1 MILTNENGVT
11 LQALIIT
18 IVLLLI
24 LTSIGATAGTSALE
38 YSKYSKLKTELQLL
52 QTKVNELNENN
63 DSSKGQDLN
72 NTQKEILEKEEV
84 KSIIYK
90 GKEDKKDE
98 VKNGFKFFSVSE
110 IKSDFDLS
118 GIERSYLIN
127 VDYRYVV
134 SCEGFK
140 YKNVTYYMIDQ
151 MDDGMYNV
159 EYHNKNKNPD
169 KSEQAYEV
177 TTKAEGDECKIVVT
191 ITNYGGYVNN
201 WQVKYKLNTEEEWQ
215 ISNNLEFV
223 VEKSGTYN
231 IKVVHG
237 DEIDL
242 GQQNIDV
249 DAVIDYKKQ
258 DGSWNGVSN
267 SPKIM
272 TGMIP
277 VYFDDNNNTVELTE
291 NSKDEEWK
299 KWFSY
304 DDKKWANAITK
315 NSEGQITGYWVW
327 IPRYEYKISGT
338 QIDVKF
344 IRTSQ
349 KQVDKN
355 YDHIHPAFEDGSE
368 KGKNNHYMNG
378 EWRDEIPGFWV
389 AKFQAGFAGGN
400 NDVTKVNTTL
410 KVENVTSANFY
421 GLFTKNVD
429 YMKYPVFLGK
439 TYAYNMLDIGD
450 IYNLTRNLTN
460 ENNIYGLKSDD
471 TDSHM
476 LKNSE
481 WGAVTYLTQSSYGV
495 NGQDVIMANDVY
507 LKNSGGGYIYGIT
520 GYAEEIKNESCNDSS
535 DVPPYG
541 DEIKGKNVSYA
552 WNTENGQRG
561 SSTQNITGV
570 YDLSGGMHE
579 YVAAYIPNGN
589 QYLISNGK
597 QFANL
602 NKNVDGYKTY
612 CTEYVTVY
620 PYDELDESSSNNL
633 KKYISLKTEKYGYGD
648 AIAELSTADDTG
660 NIKFNIY
667 ASLYFNK
674 NKCYMGRGESYHNT
688 NISSIFHTSLTDSG
702 ARGDWGFRTVL
713 IGTK

>member
-1 MILTNENGVT
+1 MILTNEKGVT

-72 NTQKEILEKEEV
+72 NAPNAQKEILEKEEV

-249 DAVIDYKKQ
+249 DAVVDYKKQ

-304 DDKKWANAITK
+304 DNKKWANAITK

-327 IPRYEYKISGT
+327 IPRYEYKISGKNV
-338 QIDVKF
+338 DVKF
-344 IRTSQ
+344 IRTSK

-389 AKFQAGFAGGN
+389 AKFQAGFASGN
-400 NDVTKVNTTL
+400 NDVTKVQSSTG
-410 KVENVTSANFY
+410 KDF
-421 GLFTKNVD
+421 
-429 YMKYPVFLGK
+429 PVFLGR
-439 TYAYNMLDIGD
+439 TYAYNMIKIGD
-450 IYNLTRNLTN
+450 AYELSRNLTAS
-460 ENNIYGLKSDD
+460 NNIYGLDGNE

-476 LKNSE
+476 SKNSE
-481 WGAVTYLTQSSYGV
+481 WGAVVYLVQSSYGLD
-495 NGQDVIMANDVY
+495 GEDVLMSNNVY
-507 LKNSGGGYIYGIT
+507 VKNSGGYYVYGIT
-520 GYAEEIKNESCNDSS
+520 GYADEYERGRNVSVES
-535 DVPPYG
+535 PPYVDSITNEDG
-541 DEIKGKNVSYA
+541 NITSYA
-552 WNTENGQRG
+552 WYTEIGQRG

-570 YDLSGGMHE
+570 YDLRGCLYEMQS
-579 YVAAYIPNGN
+579 AYITNGS
-589 QYLISNGK
+589 QILINNAK
-597 QFANL
+597 QFANS
-602 NKNVDGYKTY
+602 NKNIDGYKTY
-612 CTEYVTVY
+612 STEYVTAY
-620 PYDELDESSSNNL
+620 PYDEDNDNLDNNL
-633 KKYISLKTEKYGYGD
+633 KKYYSLRNDRYGYGD
-648 AIAELSTADDTG
+648 GILEFVTLSGDKLKYQFDDVFNNFSFPHENATFFG
-660 NIKFNIY
+660 MGSTYYWNSPMFNIECGS
-667 ASLYFNK
+667 ASGF
-674 NKCYMGRGESYHNT
+674 
-688 NISSIFHTSLTDSG
+688 
-702 ARGDWGFRTVL
+702 GDWGFRAVL

>member
-98 VKNGFKFFSVSE
+98 VKRGFKFFSVSE
-110 IKSDFDLS
+110 IKNDFDLS

-177 TTKAEGDECKIVVT
+177 TTKVEGDECKVVVT

-201 WQVKYKLNTEEEWQ
+201 WQVKYKLNTEEEWH

-249 DAVIDYKKQ
+249 DAVVDYKKQ

-304 DDKKWANAITK
+304 DNKKWANAITK

-344 IRTSQ
+344 IRTSK

-389 AKFQAGFAGGN
+389 AKFQAGYAGGN
-400 NDVTKVNTTL
+400 NDVTKVQSSTG
-410 KVENVTSANFY
+410 KDF
-421 GLFTKNVD
+421 
-429 YMKYPVFLGK
+429 PVFLGR
-439 TYAYNMLDIGD
+439 TYAYNMIKIGD
-450 IYNLTRNLTN
+450 AYELSRNLTDS
-460 ENNIYGLKSDD
+460 NNIYGLDSNE

-481 WGAVTYLTQSSYGV
+481 WGAVTYLTQSSFGLDGETEISCNNV
-495 NGQDVIMANDVY
+495 FIKTVPWIF
-507 LKNSGGGYIYGIT
+507 GIT
-520 GYAEEIKNESCNDSS
+520 GYTQLENKGTNLCYEEPPYEDSIKNESGNK
-535 DVPPYG
+535 
-541 DEIKGKNVSYA
+541 ISYA
-552 WNTENGQRG
+552 WYTDIGKKG
-561 SSTQNITGV
+561 SSNKNITGV
-570 YDLSGGMHE
+570 YDLSGCEAEMIS
-579 YVAAYIPNGN
+579 AYISNGN
-589 QYLISNGK
+589 SVLENGK
-597 QFANL
+597 QFTNL
-602 NKNVDGYKTY
+602 NKNIEGYQQ
-612 CTEYVTVY
+612 CSSEYATVY
-620 PYDELDESSSNNL
+620 PYDDNNTQ
-633 KKYISLKTEKYGYGD
+633 KPNNNYIQYNKVKNEKYGYGD
-648 AIAELSTADDTG
+648 AILEFDIQDIKTNYLFELSPFF
-660 NIKFNIY
+660 I
-667 ASLYFNK
+667 
-674 NKCYMGRGESYHNT
+674 RGSSYYWETKQLNYV
-688 NISSIFHTSLTDSG
+688 SSVDGG
-702 ARGDWGFRTVL
+702 ARGDCGFRAAL

>member
-63 DSSKGQDLN
+63 DSRKGQDLN
-72 NTQKEILEKEEV
+72 DAQKEILEKEEV

-201 WQVKYKLNTEEEWQ
+201 WQVKYKLNTEEKWQ

-249 DAVIDYKKQ
+249 DAVVDYKKQ

-304 DDKKWANAITK
+304 DNKKWANAITK

-344 IRTSQ
+344 IRTSK

-389 AKFQAGFAGGN
+389 AKFQAGYAGGN
-400 NDVTKVNTTL
+400 NDVTKVQSSTG
-410 KVENVTSANFY
+410 KDF
-421 GLFTKNVD
+421 
-429 YMKYPVFLGK
+429 PVFLGR
-439 TYAYNMLDIGD
+439 TYAYNMIKIGD
-450 IYNLTRNLTN
+450 AYELSRNLTDS
-460 ENNIYGLKSDD
+460 NNIYGLDSNE

-481 WGAVTYLTQSSYGV
+481 WGAVTYLTQSSFGLDGETEISCNNV
-495 NGQDVIMANDVY
+495 FIKTVPWIF
-507 LKNSGGGYIYGIT
+507 GIT
-520 GYAEEIKNESCNDSS
+520 GYTQLENKGTNLCYEEPPYEDSIKNESDNK
-535 DVPPYG
+535 
-541 DEIKGKNVSYA
+541 ISYA
-552 WNTENGQRG
+552 WYTEIGKKG
-561 SSTQNITGV
+561 SSNKNITGV
-570 YDLSGGMHE
+570 YDLSGCEAEMISG
-579 YVAAYIPNGN
+579 YISNGN
-589 QYLISNGK
+589 SVLENGK
-597 QFANL
+597 QFTNL
-602 NKNVDGYKTY
+602 NKNIEGYQQ
-612 CTEYVTVY
+612 CSSEYATVY
-620 PYDELDESSSNNL
+620 PYDDNNTQNPNNN
-633 KKYISLKTEKYGYGD
+633 YIQYNKVKNEKYGYGD
-648 AIAELSTADDTG
+648 AILEFDIQDIKTNYLFELSPFF
-660 NIKFNIY
+660 I
-667 ASLYFNK
+667 
-674 NKCYMGRGESYHNT
+674 RGSSYYWKTKQLNYV
-688 NISSIFHTSLTDSG
+688 SSVDGG
-702 ARGDWGFRTVL
+702 ARGDCGFRAAL

>member
-1 MILTNENGVT
+1 MILTNEKGVT

-63 DSSKGQDLN
+63 DSRKGQDLN
-72 NTQKEILEKEEV
+72 DAQKEILEKEEV

-177 TTKAEGDECKIVVT
+177 TTKVEGDECKVVVT

-201 WQVKYKLNTEEEWQ
+201 WQVKYKLNTEEEWH

-249 DAVIDYKKQ
+249 DAVVDYKKQ

-304 DDKKWANAITK
+304 DNKKWANAITK

-344 IRTSQ
+344 IRTSK

-389 AKFQAGFAGGN
+389 AKFQAGYAGGN
-400 NDVTKVNTTL
+400 NDVTKVQSSTG
-410 KVENVTSANFY
+410 KDF
-421 GLFTKNVD
+421 
-429 YMKYPVFLGK
+429 PVFLGR
-439 TYAYNMLDIGD
+439 TYAYNMIKIGD
-450 IYNLTRNLTN
+450 AYELSRNLTGS
-460 ENNIYGLKSDD
+460 NNIYGLDSNE

-481 WGAVTYLTQSSYGV
+481 WGAVTYLTQSSFGLDGETEISCNNV
-495 NGQDVIMANDVY
+495 FIKTVPWIF
-507 LKNSGGGYIYGIT
+507 GIT
-520 GYAEEIKNESCNDSS
+520 GYTQLENKGTNLCYEEPPYEDSIKNESGNK
-535 DVPPYG
+535 
-541 DEIKGKNVSYA
+541 ISYA
-552 WNTENGQRG
+552 WYTEIGKKG
-561 SSTQNITGV
+561 SSNKNITGV
-570 YDLSGGMHE
+570 YDLSGCEAEMIS
-579 YVAAYIPNGN
+579 AYISNGN
-589 QYLISNGK
+589 SVLENGK
-597 QFANL
+597 QFTNL
-602 NKNVDGYKTY
+602 NKNIEGYQQ
-612 CTEYVTVY
+612 CSSEYATVY
-620 PYDELDESSSNNL
+620 PYDDNNTQ
-633 KKYISLKTEKYGYGD
+633 KPNNNYIQYNKVKNEKYGYGD
-648 AIAELSTADDTG
+648 AILEFDIQDIKTNYLFELSPFF
-660 NIKFNIY
+660 I
-667 ASLYFNK
+667 
-674 NKCYMGRGESYHNT
+674 RGSSYYWETKQLNYV
-688 NISSIFHTSLTDSG
+688 SSVDGG
-702 ARGDWGFRTVL
+702 ARGDCGFRAAL

>member
-98 VKNGFKFFSVSE
+98 VKRGFKFFSVSE
-110 IKSDFDLS
+110 IKNDFDLS

-177 TTKAEGDECKIVVT
+177 TTKVEGDECKVVVT

-201 WQVKYKLNTEEEWQ
+201 WQVKYKLNTEEEWH

-249 DAVIDYKKQ
+249 DAVVDYKKQ

-304 DDKKWANAITK
+304 DNKKWANAITK

-344 IRTSQ
+344 IRTSK

-389 AKFQAGFAGGN
+389 AKFQAGYVGGN
-400 NDVTKVNTTL
+400 NDVTKVQSSTG
-410 KVENVTSANFY
+410 KDF
-421 GLFTKNVD
+421 
-429 YMKYPVFLGK
+429 PVFLGR
-439 TYAYNMLDIGD
+439 TYAYNMIKIGD
-450 IYNLTRNLTN
+450 AYELSRNLTDS
-460 ENNIYGLKSDD
+460 NNIYGLDSNE

-481 WGAVTYLTQSSYGV
+481 WGAVTYLTQSSFGLDGETEISCNNV
-495 NGQDVIMANDVY
+495 FIKTVPWIF
-507 LKNSGGGYIYGIT
+507 GIT
-520 GYAEEIKNESCNDSS
+520 GYTQLENKGTNLCYEEPPYEDSIKNESGNK
-535 DVPPYG
+535 
-541 DEIKGKNVSYA
+541 ISYA
-552 WNTENGQRG
+552 WYTDIGKKG
-561 SSTQNITGV
+561 SSNKNITGV
-570 YDLSGGMHE
+570 YDLSGCEAEMIS
-579 YVAAYIPNGN
+579 AYISNGN
-589 QYLISNGK
+589 SVLENGK
-597 QFANL
+597 QFTNL
-602 NKNVDGYKTY
+602 NKNIEGYQQ
-612 CTEYVTVY
+612 CSSEYATVY
-620 PYDELDESSSNNL
+620 PYDDNNTQ
-633 KKYISLKTEKYGYGD
+633 KPNNNYIQYNKVKNEKYGYGD
-648 AIAELSTADDTG
+648 AILEFDIQDIKTNYLFELSPFF
-660 NIKFNIY
+660 I
-667 ASLYFNK
+667 
-674 NKCYMGRGESYHNT
+674 RGSSYYWETKQLNYV
-688 NISSIFHTSLTDSG
+688 SSVDGG
-702 ARGDWGFRTVL
+702 ARGDCGFRAAL